1 MNLSTRFVR
10 LVIGVGLCVG
20 ASTAHAQLLGPS
32 PYSSFI
38 SDSPFSGLT
47 FPEYFHLETF
57 EDGALNTPGVTST
70 GTVVGPSTLTD
81 SVDADDGAI
90 DGSGTG
96 GRSYFTGQVQTLL
109 GFNFSEAT
117 LGGLP
122 THVGIVWTDVGA
134 VLGGAF
140 GFGPVTFNVYGP
152 GGALLDTTTAA
163 NLGDGAIIGATAE
176 DRFFGYIS
184 EGGISRI
191 EVFMQ
196 LSQDFEVDHLQY
208 GRVPAP
214 GAAALLLIGALTPL
228 RRRRD

>member
-1 MNLSTRFVR
+1 MKLSTQSVR
-10 LVIGVGLCVG
+10 LAIGAGLLVS

-32 PYSSFI
+32 PYLSFA
-38 SDSPFSGLT
+38 DSPFNGVA
-47 FPEYFHLETF
+47 FPEYFHLENF
-57 EDGALNTPGVTST
+57 EDGLLNTPGVSST

-96 GRSYFTGQVQTLL
+96 GHSYFTGQVQTLL
-109 GFNFSEAT
+109 GFNFSEAA

-134 VLGGAF
+134 VLGGTF

-163 NLGDGAIIGATAE
+163 NLGDGAINGTTAE
-176 DRFFGYIS
+176 DRFFGYVS
-184 EGGISRI
+184 DAGISRI
-191 EVFMQ
+191 EIFMQ
-196 LSQDFEVDHLQY
+196 FSQDWEVDHLQY
-208 GRVPAP
+208 GRVPTP
-214 GAAALLLIGALTPL
+214 GAAALLMIGACVPI